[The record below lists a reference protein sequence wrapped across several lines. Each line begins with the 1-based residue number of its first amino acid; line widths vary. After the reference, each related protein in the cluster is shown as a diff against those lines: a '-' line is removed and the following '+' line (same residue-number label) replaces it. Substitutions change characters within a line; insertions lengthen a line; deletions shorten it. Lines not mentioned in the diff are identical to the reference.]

1 MFDLDKCVHS
11 KVVECI
17 FPYKRIHQT
26 HFFAN
31 FLWLALP
38 ASGFSIRIPLFGL
51 MDLHLPFPISHP
63 FYCTAVRHT
72 QPKNTCASM
81 TDLAKI
87 NEITFL

>member
-1 MFDLDKCVHS
+1 MFDLAKCVRS

-17 FPYKRIHQT
+17 FPTSEFTRLT
-26 HFFAN
+26 
-31 FLWLALP
+31 FLPIFWLALP

-81 TDLAKI
+81 TDLA
-87 NEITFL
+87 NVSEITFL